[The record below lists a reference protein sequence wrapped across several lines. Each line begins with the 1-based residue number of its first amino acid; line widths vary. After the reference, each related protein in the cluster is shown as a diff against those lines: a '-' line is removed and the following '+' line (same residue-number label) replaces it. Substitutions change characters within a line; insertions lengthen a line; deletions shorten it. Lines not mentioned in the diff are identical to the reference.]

1 MNIFSVITAR
11 TMRQNRTRTIVTVI
25 GVILST
31 AMITAVA
38 AFGQSF
44 WRFLLKS
51 SIAENGSWYGVAEYV
66 SDSDYKS
73 MQNDSRVEKAAAMNI
88 LGYAKLDSLSSST
101 GTPYVYVKQF
111 TADLMDMFPV
121 RLGEGRMPENETEIL
136 IPTYLA
142 AHQDE
147 DETIQIGD
155 VLTLDVGERMWE
167 GERLNDY
174 ESYIG
179 GEYAEENQLSPETLV
194 NTRTMKFT
202 VVGTISGSANFH
214 YGGAGYEVYTGAAA
228 DGGSAQYHDVYI
240 RTYKVKDIENVL
252 SSVTCDKSDRNMA
265 VIRWLGASYG
275 DNYMKVFSG
284 LLIIVTVIIMAGSI
298 SLIYNAFSIS
308 LRERTAQFGLLASV
322 GATKKQ
328 LRKSLRYEAF
338 IVSGIG
344 IPIGCIS
351 GIAGIGITLHFIG
364 KGISSFIAG
373 NQNGVKL
380 EISWIAVA
388 AAAAAAFFTVMIS
401 VWIPCRRIR
410 KFSPI
415 AAIRSSN
422 DIRIQPREVKTPRLL
437 YRLFGL
443 EGMMADKNYRRDRKK
458 YRSTVASL
466 TLSIVLFTSV
476 SVYGQYIMQT
486 GSFVLEM
493 PEVQLVYDI
502 YSEGGTIQ
510 EKTAIVKNAEKLAN
524 ENDDVTLVQ
533 PYGIAAGLWMEID
546 EDDMEGSMSFAGFRG
561 NEDGRTYMNIFLT
574 ILPDELFEKM
584 GGTAQDTDALPV
596 LFPSTVSFYN
606 AETNRYEKITMS
618 KVREGTDF
626 EILERRY
633 DEGEESIHQ
642 PICRTAVQGLY
653 DKLPDGVLPVEYA
666 AQFLTSESGYQN
678 YMQEYEA
685 QNGIQMRLGIL
696 CENHVQTYQELVE
709 TFKNNGLPADSLYD
723 QADTYEQDRQILTA
737 LSVLSYG
744 FIILISLISVA
755 NVFNTISTNLM
766 LRKKEFAMLRSVGM
780 SRREF
785 RKMMCCECMIYGL
798 RSIVCGVILSLLA
811 SLAIFSVIANGA
823 DTEYIIPWQ
832 YLAVAVLSV
841 FLVVSI
847 TMIYTMRRIRR
858 ENIIEEL
865 KMN

>member
-11 TMRQNRTRTIVTVI
+11 TMRQNRTRTIVTII

-44 WRFLLKS
+44 WSFLLKS
-51 SIAENGSWYGVAEYV
+51 SIAENGNWYGVAEYV

-73 MQNDSRVEKAAAMNI
+73 IQEDSRVEKAAAMNI
-88 LGYAKLDSLSSST
+88 LGYAKLDSLDGRT

-121 RLGEGRMPENETEIL
+121 RLAEGRMPENETEIL
-136 IPTYLA
+136 IPVYLA
-142 AHQDE
+142 AYQDE

-155 VLTLDVGERMWE
+155 VLTLEVGERMWE

-179 GEYAEENQLSPETLV
+179 GEYAEENQLTPETLV
-194 NTRTMKFT
+194 NTKTMKFT
-202 VVGTISGSANFH
+202 VVGTIAGSANFH
-214 YGGAGYEVYTGAAA
+214 YGGAGYEVYAGAAA
-228 DGGSAQYHDVYI
+228 DGGSAQYQDVYI

-265 VIRWLGASYG
+265 VIRWLGASYS
-275 DNYMKVFSG
+275 DNYMKVLSG

-364 KGISSFIAG
+364 KGISSFLAG
-373 NQNGVKL
+373 SQDGVKL

-422 DIRIQPREVKTPRLL
+422 DIRIQPREVRTPRLL

-493 PEVQLVYDI
+493 PEVQIVYDI
-502 YSEGGTIQ
+502 YSEGNTIE
-510 EKTAIVKNAEKLAN
+510 EKTAIVKSAEKLAD
-524 ENDDVTLVQ
+524 ENDDVTLAQ
-533 PYGIAAGLWMEID
+533 PYGIAAGLWMQID
-546 EDDMEGSMSFAGFRG
+546 EDDM
-561 NEDGRTYMNIFLT
+561 DIYLT
-574 ILPDELFEKM
+574 VLPDELFEKI
-584 GGTAQDTDALPV
+584 GGTAQGTDTLPV
-596 LFPSTVSFYN
+596 LYPSTVSFYN
-606 AETNRYEKITMS
+606 GETNRYEKITMS
-618 KVREGTDF
+618 KITEGTEF
-626 EILERRY
+626 EILEKKY
-633 DEGEESIHQ
+633 DDGETPTHPS
-642 PICRTAVQGLY
+642 ICRAAVQGFY
-653 DKLPDGVLPVEYA
+653 DKLPAGVLPVESA
-666 AQFLTSESGYQN
+666 AQLLTSESGYQN
-678 YMQEYEA
+678 YMHQYEK
-685 QNGIQMRLGIL
+685 QNGIQMRIGIL
-696 CENHVQTYQELVE
+696 CENHVKTYQELVE

-780 SRREF
+780 SRKGF

-811 SLAIFSVIANGA
+811 SLAIFSVIVNGA

-832 YLAVAVLSV
+832 YLSVAVLSV

-847 TMIYTMRRIRR
+847 TMIYTMRKIRR